1 MIIIGID
8 NGLSGGIAAISALSG
23 MLIETA
29 PMPTK
34 TRTHLFEKT
43 TKRRV
48 AGKPVKETAPARDEE
63 IDARALV
70 QWIKRVT
77 DARPCT
83 ILIEECPEHA
93 QQKSVMRSM
102 GISYGILIG
111 AIEASLPEYCL
122 KVVRSGNPKDSWQRA
137 MFGALAQGETKPA
150 AIAKAR
156 ELWPAETWLATP
168 RSKTPHTGMIDAAL
182 IARHGLNLNLDTP

>member
-1 MIIIGID
+1 MILIGID
-8 NGLSGGIAAISALSG
+8 NVPGGAAAISAASG
-23 MLIETA
+23 LLIESIA
-29 PMPTK
+29 MPTK

-48 AGKPVKETAPARDEE
+48 AGKTVKTTALAEDNE
-63 IDARALV
+63 IDSRALV

-77 DARPCT
+77 DSRPCT
-83 ILIEECPEHA
+83 ILIEECPEDA
-93 QQKSVMRSM
+93 QQKSTMRSM

-111 AIEASLPEYCL
+111 SIEASLPEYRL

-137 MFGALAQGETKPA
+137 MFGALDKGETKPA

-156 ELWPAETWLATP
+156 EFWPDEAWLATP
-168 RSKTPHTGMIDAAL
+168 RSKTPHMGMVDAAL
-182 IARHGLNLNLDTP
+182 IARHGLNLGL

>member
-1 MIIIGID
+1 MLLIGID
-8 NGLSGGIAAISALSG
+8 NGLSGGTAAISAASG
-23 MLIETA
+23 LLIESI

-43 TKRRV
+43 TERR
-48 AGKPVKETAPARDEE
+48 AGGKKVKTTALAEENE
-63 IDARALV
+63 IDARALI

-77 DARPCT
+77 DSRPCT

-93 QQKSVMRSM
+93 QQKSTMRSM
-102 GISYGILIG
+102 GISYGILLG
-111 AIEASLPEYCL
+111 AIEASLPGYCL

-156 ELWPAETWLATP
+156 EFWPDETWLASP
-168 RSKTPHTGMIDAAL
+168 RSKTPHMGMVDAAL
-182 IARHGLNLNLDTP
+182 IARHGLNLGL